1 MAETTISPQALREG
15 YEPDDIRVGGVVLAG
30 AAALVV
36 LALTLLVLWGLVA
49 LLTERSRPPEATAIE
64 QTPLA
69 TPAPRLQADPGADL
83 AALRAAEGASLHRW
97 AWVDRQG
104 GIVRIPIEQAMAELA
119 RRGWPQVDR
128 PAPTIP
134 PRAGDAQGPPSNAG
148 ATGRG
153 NDSRQPA
160 GWAASP

>member
-64 QTPLA
+64 QMPIE

-83 AALRAAEGASLHRW
+83 AAMRAAEEASLHRW

-119 RRGWPQVDR
+119 RRGWPQADR
-128 PAPTIP
+128 PAPPVP
-134 PRAGDAQGPPSNAG
+134 PRADALQ
-148 ATGRG
+148 
-153 NDSRQPA
+153 
-160 GWAASP
+160 ASPASPPAAAEAGPRQSGAAVPP